1 MLPDRLELAALANE
15 DPLDLQDQQAK
26 TDSQASPVATESWDP
41 KGRLPRS
48 PPISFS
54 SSESSARANL
64 RTDPTDL
71 EDHRDNQ
78 ANQDNPE
85 TLAKTGSQETMEK
98 EDHRDRRAV
107 REHQEDQDQTDH
119 RALSDREAPG
129 QLDPQANQEIQEI
142 PAHKDHPDSRATTE
156 TLAPEGPRDRLVN
169 QEIQEAQAIR
179 ADKAPKDRRA
189 RRDPAITARLPDWL
203 LDTSRISREKYRP
216 LDIGLSSRFHLH
228 PVDRKSVV

>member
-1 MLPDRLELAALANE
+1 VLPDRLELAALANE

-129 QLDPQANQEIQEI
+129 QLDPQANQEIQE
-142 PAHKDHPDSRATTE
+142 
-156 TLAPEGPRDRLVN
+156 
-169 QEIQEAQAIR
+169 AQAIR
-179 ADKAPKDRRA
+179 VDKAPKDRRA

-228 PVDRKSVV
+228 SVLPQSQLVVTCNLLFVTFLFVFSTVHIHPTKML